1 MVVTRGLLLFLLSLF
16 AFATVFVDG
25 RALSRRERER
35 SLSPSTSSTRK
46 KRHRA
51 FTTRFL
57 PASVGK
63 HSVFEDEEKTHVS
76 RCDERYVQQPLS
88 HFAWND
94 DEDDE
99 AFFQTR
105 YFVCSQYWRK
115 DSPIFLYTG
124 NEANVESYIENTG
137 LMWENAEHFNALLV
151 FAEHRYYGKSSPIN
165 DGDDENNKNKNN
177 KLKHLNSAEALADY
191 DREVLASVMLA
202 NNETGV
208 INPVRE
214 IAAAVRA
221 AGGCRVG
228 KRSRRTPR

>member
-1 MVVTRGLLLFLLSLF
+1 M
-16 AFATVFVDG
+16 
-25 RALSRRERER
+25 
-35 SLSPSTSSTRK
+35 
-46 KRHRA
+46 
-51 FTTRFL
+51 
-57 PASVGK
+57 
-63 HSVFEDEEKTHVS
+63 
-76 RCDERYVQQPLS
+76 QQPLS

-94 DEDDE
+94 VDGDDDDDDE

-177 KLKHLNSAEALADY
+177 KLQHLNSAEALADY
-191 DREVLASVMLA
+191 A
-202 NNETGV
+202 
-208 INPVRE
+208 
-214 IAAAVRA
+214 
-221 AGGCRVG
+221 
-228 KRSRRTPR
+228 K